1 MVSHQSTIKND
12 VIPSVTRCQG
22 HRSDHLRESRYRAA
36 HAKFL
41 PYSFMLVAHA
51 RRTCIWATTPVV
63 TVIMLA
69 ANNFHD
75 YLLYGHLRAHN
86 SAVNTD

>member
-1 MVSHQSTIKND
+1 MS
-12 VIPSVTRCQG
+12 RCQG
-22 HRSDHLRESRYRAA
+22 HRSDHLRESRYRTA
-36 HAKFL
+36 HAKSL
-41 PYSFMLVAHA
+41 PYSFMLVVHA

-63 TVIMLA
+63 TVIMLT
-69 ANNFHD
+69 ANNLHD